1 MNKKGFTLIEL
12 LAVIVI
18 LAIIVLIATPTI
30 LGVIE
35 KAKKG
40 AAESSALGYIDAVE
54 KQVMINEMDNTATKI
69 KDKTYSTSDLKTLG
83 VTVKGDKPSEGSV
96 TIEKGNVT
104 DYNLKFKDYTVTK
117 TNGKVTVK
125 KNESKKTEEV
135 KAYENGTAIYYNP
148 TTGEK
153 CSESEAVSLTG
164 TKSGCM
170 KWYTFN
176 DEEGNSSVNMILDH
190 NTTARVAWN
199 SSGNNSEMKEVATQ
213 LESDTK
219 AWKNAARL
227 ITANEVAK
235 ISGNTSFDASKT
247 GQDRFYFGSNNNRID
262 ASKII
267 KYEWLYDRTSKD
279 CKDYEYHECLNN
291 FDLPYGYWTSNANI
305 DGSTSAWSVDRDG
318 RLCRG
323 TVSDTIYGVC
333 PVISVSKSIIK

>member
-18 LAIIVLIATPTI
+18 LAIIALIATPTI

-69 KDKTYSTSDLKTLG
+69 TDKTYSVSDLKTLG
-83 VTVKGDKPSEGSV
+83 VTVKGDEPSEGSV

-125 KNESKKTEEV
+125 KNESKKPEEV
-135 KAYENGTAIYYNP
+135 KVYENGTAIYYNP

-153 CSESEAVSLTG
+153 CTESESVSLTG

-176 DEEGNSSVNMILDH
+176 DEEGNNSVNLILDH
-190 NTTARVAWN
+190 NTTAKVAWN
-199 SSGNNSEMKEVATQ
+199 SSGNNSEMKEVAPA

-219 AWKNAARL
+219 DWKNTARL

-235 ISGNTSFDASKT
+235 ISGNTNFNL
-247 GQDRFYFGSNNNRID
+247 GQDWFYLGSNNQSD
-262 ASKII
+262 DSKRSN
-267 KYEWLYDRTSKD
+267 YGWLYDRTSD
-279 CKDYEYHECLNN
+279 YCKNLGCLNN
-291 FDLPYGYWTSNANI
+291 ADQDTRGYWTSNANI
-305 DGSTSAWSVDRDG
+305 SDSASAWLVY
-318 RLCRG
+318 RLG
-323 TVSDTIYGVC
+323 VLYNGPVSDPASHGVR
-333 PVISVSKSIIK
+333 PVISVSKSIIS

>member
-18 LAIIVLIATPTI
+18 LAIIALIATPTI

-40 AAESSALGYIDAVE
+40 AAESSALGYIDAIE

-69 KDKTYSTSDLKTLG
+69 TDKTYSTSDLKTLG

-125 KNESKKTEEV
+125 KNESKKPEEV
-135 KAYENGTAIYYNP
+135 KVYENGTAIYYNP

-153 CSESEAVSLTG
+153 CTESESVSLTG

-190 NTTARVAWN
+190 NTTAVVAWN
-199 SSGNNSEMKEVATQ
+199 SSGNNSEMKEVAEALTN
-213 LESDTK
+213 DTK
-219 AWKNAARL
+219 DWKNAARL

-247 GQDRFYFGSNNNRID
+247 GQLVFFFGSNNQRPDEKVIN
-262 ASKII
+262 
-267 KYEWLYDRTSKD
+267 YGWLFDRTGTM
-279 CKDYEYHECLNN
+279 CLQLGCPNN
-291 FDLPYGYWTSNANI
+291 SDVDTGGYWTSNANI
-305 DGSTSAWSVDRDG
+305 SGSTDAWYVLHNGGLVIESVSANY
-318 RLCRG
+318 
-323 TVSDTIYGVC
+323 IGVR
-333 PVISVSKSIIK
+333 PVIAVSKSIIK

>member
-18 LAIIVLIATPTI
+18 LAIIALIATPTI

-69 KDKTYSTSDLKTLG
+69 TDKTYSTSDLKTLG
-83 VTVKGDKPSEGSV
+83 VTVKGDEPSEGSV

-135 KAYENGTAIYYNP
+135 KVYENGTSIYYNP

-153 CSESEAVSLTG
+153 CSEREAVSLTG
-164 TKSGCM
+164 TKEGCM

-176 DEEGNSSVNMILDH
+176 DEEGNNSVNLILDH
-190 NTTARVAWN
+190 NTTAKVAWN

-213 LESDTK
+213 LENDTK
-219 AWKNAARL
+219 SWKNAARL

-235 ISGNTSFDASKT
+235 ISGNTNWDSSKT
-247 GQDRFYFGSNNNRID
+247 GQPWFYFGSNNQRPDEKVIN
-262 ASKII
+262 
-267 KYEWLYDRTSKD
+267 YGWLFDRTGTM
-279 CKDYEYHECLNN
+279 CLQLGCPNN
-291 FDLPYGYWTSNANI
+291 SDVETYGYWTSNANI
-305 DGSTSAWSVDRDG
+305 SDSTSAWGVDREG
-318 RLCRG
+318 ELNIFN
-323 TVSDTIYGVC
+323 VSVTYNGVR
-333 PVISVSKSIIK
+333 PVITISKSIIK

>member
-18 LAIIVLIATPTI
+18 LAIIALIATPTI

-40 AAESSALGYIDAVE
+40 AAESSALGYIDAIE

-69 KDKTYSTSDLKTLG
+69 TDKTYSVTDLKTLG
-83 VTVKGDKPSEGSV
+83 VTVKGDEPSEGSV

-125 KNESKKTEEV
+125 KNESTKTEEV
-135 KAYENGTAIYYNP
+135 KVYENGTAIYYNP

-153 CSESEAVSLTG
+153 CTESEAVSSTG
-164 TKSGCM
+164 TKEGCM

-176 DEEGNSSVNMILDH
+176 DEEGNSSVNLILDH
-190 NTTARVAWN
+190 NTTAGVAWN
-199 SSGNNSEMKEVATQ
+199 SNRNNSEMKEVATA
-213 LESDTK
+213 LENDTK
-219 AWKNAARL
+219 AWKNVARL
-227 ITANEVAK
+227 ITANEIAK
-235 ISGNTSFDASKT
+235 IFGVPESVWNANLPKQNELLLSNDSESG
-247 GQDRFYFGSNNNRID
+247 
-262 ASKII
+262 
-267 KYEWLYDRTSKD
+267 WLYDRTSDK
-279 CKDYEYHECLNN
+279 CTKYGCFNN
-291 FDLPYGYWTSNANI
+291 AVGETYDYWTSSAYI
-305 DGSTSAWSVDRDG
+305 DNYETEAWRVCENGTLKSYDVNSY
-318 RLCRG
+318 RG
-323 TVSDTIYGVC
+323 VR

>member
-18 LAIIVLIATPTI
+18 LAIIALIATPTI

-69 KDKTYSTSDLKTLG
+69 TDKTYSVSDLKTLG
-83 VTVKGDKPSEGSV
+83 VTVKGDEPSEGSV

-125 KNESKKTEEV
+125 KNESKKPEEV
-135 KAYENGTAIYYNP
+135 KVYENGTAIYYNP

-153 CSESEAVSLTG
+153 CTESESDSKTG

-176 DEEGNSSVNMILDH
+176 DEEGSSSVNLILDH
-190 NTTARVAWN
+190 NTTAGVAWN
-199 SSGNNSEMKEVATQ
+199 SSGSNSEMNEAAKQLINDTKDWKIATRLISIEEVARITEKKDFDNSWFYFDSNSQTQ
-213 LESDTK
+213 
-219 AWKNAARL
+219 
-227 ITANEVAK
+227 IANSPGSSK
-235 ISGNTSFDASKT
+235 YSWLYNNTS
-247 GQDRFYFGSNNNRID
+247 G
-262 ASKII
+262 
-267 KYEWLYDRTSKD
+267 
-279 CKDYEYHECLNN
+279 CLNN
-291 FDLPYGYWTSNANI
+291 GCSIEDESVYDGRNIWGYWTSSPI
-305 DGSTSAWSVDRDG
+305 DNNKVWIVDR
-318 RLCRG
+318 
-323 TVSDTIYGVC
+323 YGGINTHYAHDAYSGIR
-333 PVISVSKSIIK
+333 PVITISKSIIK